1 MIEEIKHIAKENISK
16 IIALRQAL
24 HKNPELSFKEFE
36 TSKAVQE
43 FLQKNNISFK
53 AGFVKT
59 GIVAKIEG
67 LNPEKNEVVL
77 RADLDALPIQEENK
91 TDYCS
96 TNSGVMHACGHDVHT
111 ASLLGSAIILNKL
124 KNKFEGTIKLIFQP
138 GEEQL
143 PGGAKLMLEEG
154 VLKTS
159 PKACIAQH
167 VFPDLVAGKVGF
179 KSGIYMASADE
190 LHVEI
195 RGKGGHAAL
204 PHLLSD
210 PILMTAQIINSLQ
223 QIISRNNNPDNPSV
237 LSFGYIKAN
246 GATNVI
252 PDKVILKGTFRTFDE
267 EWRKIAHEKMK
278 SIAESI
284 CQSAGGE
291 CDFNIKVGYPFLKND
306 VDVTERA
313 RKAAENYLGE
323 NNVIDLDLRMTS
335 EDFSYFSQVAP
346 SCFYR
351 LGTGDGKSTR
361 RLHTSTFDIDES
373 ALLISSGLM
382 AYIALEE
389 LSK

>member
-1 MIEEIKHIAKENISK
+1 MIEEIKHIAKENLSK

-313 RKAAENYLGE
+313 RKAAEIYLGK

>member
-1 MIEEIKHIAKENISK
+1 MIEDIKHIAKENISK
-16 IIALRQAL
+16 IIALRRAL
-24 HKNPELSFKEFE
+24 HQNPELSFKEFE

-43 FLQKNNISFK
+43 FLQQNNISFK

-96 TNSGVMHACGHDVHT
+96 NNSGVMHACGHDVHT

-154 VLKTS
+154 VLKNS

-167 VFPDLVAGKVGF
+167 VFPDIVAGKVGF

-190 LHVEI
+190 LHVEVK
-195 RGKGGHAAL
+195 GKGGHAAL

-306 VDVTERA
+306 FNVTERA
-313 RKAAENYLGE
+313 RKAAENYLGKK
-323 NNVIDLDLRMTS
+323 NVIDLDLRMTS

-351 LGTGDGKSTR
+351 LGTGDGNSIR

-382 AYIALEE
+382 AYIAIEE